1 MAKPSVP
8 LFKTNILRDT
18 QCITLEPEARL
29 PHPAAP
35 TESKE
40 HFAEF
45 LAKMNLS
52 PAKPPSGKGS
62 SNANVYSE
70 FWEAPTRFWKPRVRQ
85 LTDAEVESIMVRGI
99 ICLISLLRC

>member
-8 LFKTNILRDT
+8 FLTNVLRDP
-18 QCITLEPEARL
+18 QCIALEPEA
-29 PHPAAP
+29 PHVHPAAP
-35 TESKE
+35 TELKE

-62 SNANVYSE
+62 SNIYRE
-70 FWEAPTRFWKPRVRQ
+70 FWEAPTRFWQPRVRQ
-85 LTDAEVESIMVRGI
+85 LTDAEMESIMVRGI
-99 ICLISLLRC
+99 SWFISLLGF